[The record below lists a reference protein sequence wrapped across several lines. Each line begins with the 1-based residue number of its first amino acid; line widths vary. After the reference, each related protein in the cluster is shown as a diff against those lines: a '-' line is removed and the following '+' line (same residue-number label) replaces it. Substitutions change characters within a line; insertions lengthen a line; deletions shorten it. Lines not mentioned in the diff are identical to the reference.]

1 MNNSITKKNKFK
13 NISKLLIAILYGY
26 FIVYNLNLDL
36 AKNSGDIGQLIRNI
50 NVKINDPNLTTEY
63 LFYYLINLII
73 TYTIVDYNN
82 IFQLIAFIISATLFY
97 AFISHVKSEN
107 YSHYSFLLI
116 LIVFCTPR
124 VFDLF
129 ASGVRSGLAFTILF
143 FGLTYLKGIS
153 KIIAFI
159 ISVALHISML
169 PIIGLY
175 YLFIYLKRIR
185 LNLSNSIYLIILFFY
200 GLCGIFSSEQ
210 FYSITDVAQSLFYQ
224 VLILILASL
233 FILLGKEAVKN
244 IYVFISIGII
254 FIVLIG
260 FIFDVSFIR
269 YVGNSILLYLFFLIE
284 KNNKREI
291 KIFFLSYFP
300 FFALTLLYSIL
311 GILR

>member
-1 MNNSITKKNKFK
+1 MNNSIIKKNKFK

-36 AKNSGDIGQLIRNI
+36 ANDSGDIGQLINNI
-50 NVKINDPNLTTEY
+50 KVKIGDANLKYEY

-82 IFQLIAFIISATLFY
+82 IFQLIAFITSAILFY

-107 YSHYSFLLI
+107 YSHYLFLLI

-124 VFDLF
+124 VSDLF
-129 ASGVRSGLAFTILF
+129 ASGVRSGLAFSILF

-159 ISVALHISML
+159 ISVALHVSML

-200 GLCGIFSSEQ
+200 GLCGIFLSEQ
-210 FYSITDVAQSLFYQ
+210 FYSIANVVQSLYYQ

-233 FILLGKEAVKN
+233 FILFSKEAVKN
-244 IYVFISIGII
+244 IYAFISIGII
-254 FIVLIG
+254 FTVLIG

-269 YVGNSILLYLFFLIE
+269 YVGNSILFYLFFLIE

-291 KIFFLSYFP
+291 KNFFFIYFP
-300 FFALTLLYSIL
+300 FFALTLLYSIS